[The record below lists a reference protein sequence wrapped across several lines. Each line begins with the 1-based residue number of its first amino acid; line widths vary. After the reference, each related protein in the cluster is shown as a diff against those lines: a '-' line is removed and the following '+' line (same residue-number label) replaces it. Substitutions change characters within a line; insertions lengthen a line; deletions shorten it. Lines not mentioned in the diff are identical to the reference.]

1 MSKKQKKERY
11 ETPNEVM
18 LRDSEYPHNVIYD
31 DVVHTRFKP
40 MGFGHE
46 LQKLMVGLLH
56 AIAMDK
62 STMFG
67 EPMTLN
73 EIGFLHQISILYEE
87 GRVKMRMYFAPQLA
101 SEEHQSANGHVEN
114 VPIRWFLRLN
124 RYFFVVQDNDLS
136 GVTGFEKIV
145 APKYKIEY
153 DELGRPA
160 VKLKKDGSDMK
171 LQEVMYIDCNLPITI
186 AACLGISLADPNF
199 KVSIETVGQTADKK
213 KRIIIDGKENS
224 YPIWINVEHSVNPH
238 SYDPVEV
245 IPYLIGLT
253 EKRQTRYKEQKK
265 LAEKAADDSE
275 KKSKKKNKNKCKYL

>member
-1 MSKKQKKERY
+1 
-11 ETPNEVM
+11 
-18 LRDSEYPHNVIYD
+18 
-31 DVVHTRFKP
+31 
-40 MGFGHE
+40 
-46 LQKLMVGLLH
+46 
-56 AIAMDK
+56 
-62 STMFG
+62 
-67 EPMTLN
+67 
-73 EIGFLHQISILYEE
+73 
-87 GRVKMRMYFAPQLA
+87 MRMYFAPQLA

-124 RYFFVVQDNDLS
+124 HYFFVVQDNDLS

-199 KVSIETVGQTADKK
+199 KVGIETVGQTADKK

-224 YPIWINVEHSVNPH
+224 YPIWINVEHSVNPR

-245 IPYLIGLT
+245 IPYLVGLT